1 MPELEFVSPT
11 EIKLTATGEES
22 AKTSVWL
29 RNESTEDVRPVFSAS
44 MEEKDGTAV
53 SPGQVRVV
61 LVDDA
66 GSEIAPDA
74 VSPLPANGVGRYR
87 LMLKGSGVGTD
98 ISGQLVATA
107 AGVAPAS
114 VGISVSKKTVL
125 NRGVNTA
132 LLAPF
137 VLAAIV
143 VFIAWAI
150 TLVPFNEPLPKL
162 DLDFKES
169 FASTL
174 TAVGAL
180 LGTVISASVLPEDT
194 VNMSKEAFTALNLLF
209 GVAVVAA
216 GLFYSAMQKPEW
228 VTNKDDA
235 AKQDRKLRGYVGPF
249 LLACLITV
257 WAALGEAWTLW
268 LLVDELGQDG
278 GFTEFAVTVFQT
290 FLIASAIA
298 MVFYAISRINSIVKS
313 ERKTPG
319 ATGAFAPRE
328 ATEWPPDLSPLTGAG

>member
-1 MPELEFVSPT
+1 M
-11 EIKLTATGEES
+11 
-22 AKTSVWL
+22 
-29 RNESTEDVRPVFSAS
+29 
-44 MEEKDGTAV
+44 
-53 SPGQVRVV
+53 
-61 LVDDA
+61 
-66 GSEIAPDA
+66 
-74 VSPLPANGVGRYR
+74 
-87 LMLKGSGVGTD
+87 
-98 ISGQLVATA
+98 
-107 AGVAPAS
+107 
-114 VGISVSKKTVL
+114 GISVSKKTVL

-257 WAALGEAWTLW
+257 WAALGEAWTLSPPRASGERRSLSAPSPRSRARAPLQNRRLPGPGQRREMGGRSVASRGANAPVAPGVFRS
-268 LLVDELGQDG
+268 LLTIEL
-278 GFTEFAVTVFQT
+278 
-290 FLIASAIA
+290 
-298 MVFYAISRINSIVKS
+298 M
-313 ERKTPG
+313 
-319 ATGAFAPRE
+319 RE
-328 ATEWPPDLSPLTGAG
+328 MA